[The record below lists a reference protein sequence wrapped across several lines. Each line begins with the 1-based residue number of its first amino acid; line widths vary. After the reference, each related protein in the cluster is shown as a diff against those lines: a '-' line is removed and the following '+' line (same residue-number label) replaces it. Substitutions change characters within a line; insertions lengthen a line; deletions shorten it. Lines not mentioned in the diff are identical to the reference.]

1 MLNLPRLFASPDE
14 STAYRSRREFLTRAG
29 GGFGLLA
36 LADLLRA
43 EEKPERSEDPLAPRK
58 PHFAGKAKSVI
69 WLFMNG
75 GPSQVDTWDHKPE
88 LDKQDGKELQGFDKA
103 TGFFVDQVGPLM
115 RSPFSWKQYGKSGT
129 WAPEIF
135 PTISQHV
142 DDMAF

>member
-1 MLNLPRLFASPDE
+1 MHLIASPPP
-14 STAYRSRREFLTRAG
+14 TYPTRRAFLRRAG
-29 GGFGLLA
+29 CGFGTLALASLLDQQGLLA
-36 LADLLRA
+36 A
-43 EEKPERSEDPLAPRK
+43 EDHILHPLAAKK
-58 PHFAGKAKSVI
+58 PHFPAKAKSVI

-75 GPSQVDTWDHKPE
+75 GPSQVDTWDYKPE